1 MENKMTN
8 RKALEFVLSTYGE
21 DLPKEVKEKCEGMVA
36 QLLKKSASK
45 SGSGKMTATQK
56 ANADLKTKILEHMVV
71 GKGYLCSDMLTEFD
85 FLDGMSTS
93 KVSALVNQ
101 LVKDGKV
108 EKASVKG
115 RSYFTK
121 A

>member
-21 DLPKEVKEKCEGMVA
+21 DLPKDVKEKCEGMVA
-36 QLLKKSASK
+36 QLMKKSASK

-56 ANADLKTKILEHMVV
+56 ANADLKTKIYEAIDSL
-71 GKGYLCSDMLTEFD
+71 KAYTCSNLIAEFD
-85 FLDGMSTS
+85 FLNGMSTS

-101 LVKDGKV
+101 MVAEGKLTKTH
-108 EKASVKG
+108 EKG

>member
-21 DLPKEVKEKCEGMVA
+21 QLPKDVKEKCEGMVA

-56 ANADLKTKILEHMVV
+56 ANADLKTKILEHMVI
-71 GKGYLCSDMLTEFD
+71 GKGYLCADMLTEFD
-85 FLDGMSTS
+85 FLEGMSTS